1 VGLGRG
7 GGNGLNCVSTVIFS
21 ILVNGAPTGFFQS
34 SRGIRQGDPLSP
46 LLFVV
51 VMEGLSRMLNES
63 MLQSLLSG
71 FSVGIRD
78 NEALVVNH
86 LLFVD
91 DTLIFYGAQAGHVQN
106 LRCTFLCF
114 EAVIGLR
121 INLGKSELVS
131 IGEVDDVESLAHI
144 LGCRI
149 GSLLMTYLGMPLGAS
164 FKSLSIWNGVIE
176 KVERRLTRWK
186 KLYLSKG
193 GRVTLIHSTL
203 SSIPTYYLSLFPISV
218 SVAKKLGVRN
228 IIKFNQALLGKW
240 MWRFLQERD
249 ALWRSVIEVMYG
261 SVRGGWS
268 SLLVTGSYGVS
279 VWKFIRR
286 GWDNVAKYL
295 RFEVSEGSHIRFWHD
310 LWCGNMPLKLCYPA
324 LYTIARFPNAWVV
337 DNLSVV
343 GVVSQWNVLFTRY
356 AQDWEV
362 EMVMSFYE
370 QLYSIRIRHG
380 EVDRVEWNLSKKRS
394 FAVKTFY
401 KALVC
406 HKAASFPWKGI
417 WRVKAPKR
425 VAFFVWTAV
434 LGKILTRDNLR
445 RRGIVVV

>member
-1 VGLGRG
+1 
-7 GGNGLNCVSTVIFS
+7 
-21 ILVNGAPTGFFQS
+21 
-34 SRGIRQGDPLSP
+34 
-46 LLFVV
+46 
-51 VMEGLSRMLNES
+51 MEALSRMLNES
-63 MLQSLLSG
+63 MLQGLLSG

-91 DTLIFYGAQAGHVQN
+91 DTLIFYGAQAEHVRN

-176 KVERRLTRWK
+176 KVERRLARWK

-203 SSIPTYYLSLFPISV
+203 SSIPTYYLSLFPIPV

-240 MWRFLQERD
+240 MWRFSQERD

-310 LWCGNMPLKLCYPA
+310 LWCGNRPLKLCYPA
-324 LYTIARFPNAWVV
+324 SYSIARFPNAWVV

-356 AQDWEV
+356 AQD
-362 EMVMSFYE
+362 
-370 QLYSIRIRHG
+370 
-380 EVDRVEWNLSKKRS
+380 
-394 FAVKTFY
+394 
-401 KALVC
+401 
-406 HKAASFPWKGI
+406 
-417 WRVKAPKR
+417 
-425 VAFFVWTAV
+425 
-434 LGKILTRDNLR
+434 
-445 RRGIVVV
+445 